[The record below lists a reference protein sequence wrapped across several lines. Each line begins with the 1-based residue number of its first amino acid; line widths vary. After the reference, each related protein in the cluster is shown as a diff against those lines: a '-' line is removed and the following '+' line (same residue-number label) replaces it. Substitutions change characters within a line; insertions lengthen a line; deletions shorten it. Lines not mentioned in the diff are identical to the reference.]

1 MTNQIDDKDD
11 DLLTNVVEPDENE
24 WKKFVDEYVHF
35 IIYLSFL
42 FIYYRMKYVRALE
55 YVLQNAPI
63 RAKDPEKKVI
73 YNSINFECFQ
83 DNDYSDRDDQKR

>member
-73 YNSINFECFQ
+73 YNSIHFECFQ